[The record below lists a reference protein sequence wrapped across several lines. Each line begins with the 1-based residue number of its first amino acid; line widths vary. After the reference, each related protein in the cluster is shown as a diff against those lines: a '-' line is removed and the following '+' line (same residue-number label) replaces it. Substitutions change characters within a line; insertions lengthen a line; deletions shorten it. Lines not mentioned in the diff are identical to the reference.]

1 MIAQVIS
8 VFAVAFL
15 SLWGAFPVGVGLR
28 LPPAIIGVTAAV
40 SYAVGVALVLIL
52 GQPVRDW
59 LLKRFGSKISGNP
72 NSTVRKV
79 WDKYGLIGLALLAPV
94 TTGSQIGAAIALSLD
109 APPRRVFVAMTLG
122 ACLWCAVLALAIQFG
137 LVAVQGQPS

>member
-15 SLWGAFPVGVGLR
+15 SLWGAFPVGVGLS
-28 LPPAIIGVTAAV
+28 LPPLVIAVTAAV

-59 LLKRFGSKISGNP
+59 LLKRFGNKVSGNP

-79 WDKYGLIGLALLAPV
+79 WDRYGLIGLALLAPV

-137 LVAVQGQPS
+137 LVAIQGK